1 MKLRVKQKFLSYEIG
16 DELPISL
23 LVSDVKYFTR
33 QVSNGNLEIVSEVI
47 NASKLEDN
55 QSNDLEYII
64 PKKGSKSIIS
74 RAKDYI
80 EDLLDDGKRNHSNN
94 PNKKSPGRKKKI
106 IKKK

>member
-1 MKLRVKQKFLSYEIG
+1 MKLRVKQKFLSYDIG

-23 LVSDVKYFTR
+23 LVSNPKYYTA
-33 QVSNGNLEIVSEVI
+33 QINVGNLEVVTYNLVSPVPEEKVIKHVPKGIVSRV
-47 NASKLEDN
+47 
-55 QSNDLEYII
+55 
-64 PKKGSKSIIS
+64 
-74 RAKDYI
+74 KDYV